1 MKKISNTT
9 LLILTFLCSA
19 ITFAQDAKSYLEEVS
34 AQAKIYASIYIEF
47 DNKLDNTDADIH
59 QTTNGTVT
67 IQGDLYNF
75 NYLGVERFFDGEKIY
90 TILQEDEEV
99 IITTPKKNE
108 DDEIIS
114 PSNILSFYEDGFTY
128 EMDIVQNIQN
138 KKIQFIKLTPTASE
152 SELKN
157 ILLGINTATKNIF
170 RVIQNGKDGNVTTIT
185 ISNIKTNEVVS
196 PQLFTFDRNK
206 FETAGYYIAEPK

>member
-9 LLILTFLCSA
+9 FLILTFLCST
-19 ITFAQDAKSYLEEVS
+19 IVFAQDAKIYLEEVT
-34 AQAKIYASIYIEF
+34 AQAKSYTSIYIEF
-47 DNKLDNTDADIH
+47 DNKLDNTEANIH
-59 QTTNGTVT
+59 QTTSGVGT
-67 IQGDLYNF
+67 IQGELYNF
-75 NYLGVERFFDGEKIY
+75 NYLEVERFFDGEKIY

-99 IITTPKKNE
+99 IITTPKKNG
-108 DDEIIS
+108 DDEILS

-138 KKIQFIKLTPTASE
+138 KKIQFIKLTPTDSE

-185 ISNIKTNEVVS
+185 ISKIKTNEVVS
-196 PQLFTFDRNK
+196 PQLFIFDRNK
-206 FETAGYYIAEPK
+206 FETEGYYIAEPK